1 MLPRCYERSLETRA
15 HAVQTHLRKEP
26 VNAATTMEEL
36 DADALKAQGNETFA
50 LGKFEEALQFYSRA
64 IDKQNDAI
72 EKAKA
77 YSNRS
82 ACLFNLARYE
92 EAAEDGGMCIQLHP
106 TWPKGHFRMGEGT

>member
-1 MLPRCYERSLETRA
+1 LLKQRNTSAQRA
-15 HAVQTHLRKEP
+15 SD
-26 VNAATTMEEL
+26 AAMEEL
-36 DADALKAQGNETFA
+36 DADALKAQGNAAFA
-50 LGKFEEALQFYSRA
+50 EGKFEEALQFYSRA